1 MPGQGEIELDEP
13 RFRRDVPFPFVADPF
28 SRLPM
33 QGGTDTSQGKVNILL
48 QAYISKAYI
57 EDFALVSDTGFV
69 QQVRD
74 SPSFPSF

>member
-1 MPGQGEIELDEP
+1 M
-13 RFRRDVPFPFVADPF
+13 FPADL
-28 SRLPM
+28 S

-69 QQVRD
+69 QQVRAFRTTWGVSIAD
-74 SPSFPSF
+74 LTPFFFAERRSNHPRSA